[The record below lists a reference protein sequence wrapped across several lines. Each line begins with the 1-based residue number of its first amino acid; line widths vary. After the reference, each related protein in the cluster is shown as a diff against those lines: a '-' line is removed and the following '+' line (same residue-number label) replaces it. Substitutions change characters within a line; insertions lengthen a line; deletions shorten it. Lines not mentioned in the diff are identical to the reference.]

1 MKYMN
6 VFKYNNRGRVQII
19 LALVLFSVSLVVPS
33 CGGRQE
39 AAAGKDGMK
48 GTVTISGAFALYP
61 MAVRWAEEFQKENPG
76 IRIDISAGGAGKGMM
91 DVLSGMI
98 DLGMVSREVNPEEF
112 KKGAYPIRVA
122 RDVVLFTV
130 NAGNPNIKD
139 MLSHGINK
147 GQLQAIFLK
156 NQNLKW
162 GQLLGTSSTDPVHVY
177 TRSDACGAAEVIGK
191 YLGTSQEALM
201 GIGVFGDPGMADA
214 IKNDALGIGF
224 NNLTYAYDM
233 QSRKKYD
240 KMEILPLDINDNK
253 KIDPE
258 EQFYNDLDQVREAV
272 KAGKYPS
279 PPARDL
285 FFVSKGKPA
294 SPAVKLFLQWV
305 MTKGQAM
312 VKDAG
317 YVEIEESLLKQELQ
331 KVQ

>member
-1 MKYMN
+1 MRHIKVLRYGST
-6 VFKYNNRGRVQII
+6 VFFG
-19 LALVLFSVSLVVPS
+19 LVLLVLLSAANVLVTS

-39 AAAGKDGMK
+39 SSDGKQGIK

-98 DLGMVSREVNPEEF
+98 DLGMVSREVNPEEL

-130 NAGNPNIKD
+130 NAKNPNIKD
-139 MLSHGINK
+139 MLSHGIEK
-147 GQLQAIFLK
+147 AQLQSIFLK
-156 NQNLKW
+156 DQTYTW
-162 GQLLGTSSTDPVHVY
+162 GQLLGTTSRDVVHVY
-177 TRSDACGAAEVIGK
+177 TRSDACGAAEIIGK
-191 YLGTSQEALM
+191 YLGASQEALS

-240 KMEILPLDINDNK
+240 NMEVLPLDMNNNK

-258 EQFYNDLDQVREAV
+258 EQFYGDLDQVREAV
-272 KAGKYPS
+272 KAGRYPS

-285 FFVSKGKPA
+285 FFVSKGKPTSA
-294 SPAVKLFLQWV
+294 AVKMFLNWV

-317 YVEIEESLLKQELQ
+317 YVEIEESILQQEIK